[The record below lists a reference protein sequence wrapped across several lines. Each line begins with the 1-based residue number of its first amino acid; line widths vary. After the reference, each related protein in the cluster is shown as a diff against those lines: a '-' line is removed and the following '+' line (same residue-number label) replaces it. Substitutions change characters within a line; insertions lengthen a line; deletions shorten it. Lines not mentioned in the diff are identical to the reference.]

1 LAPIAKDEFRASGD
15 DRTHFQFV
23 RDAEG
28 KIVGAILDP
37 GPDELRGVRID

>member
-1 LAPIAKDEFRASGD
+1 LDPIAKDEFRASGD
-15 DRTHFQFV
+15 DLTHIKFV

-37 GPDELRGVRID
+37 GADELRGVRID